1 MTKKQFDRWVESHY
15 YDCVRSTGITTEV
28 IESLASVYLFTNNDV
43 KYNYFNYKASFE
55 KHFIVSLSGKRSKT
69 LRIINMKTGK
79 TGYSSVDTTTET
91 FDIFIGI
98 AIAWARYC
106 GEEIPTEI
114 EEDTVEQHYLT
125 IDDFKNMKYGTRIRV
140 IGDDG
145 KPSFPYTFVAMHPAW
160 ENVIIF
166 VKGYGITDDMN
177 IDDCKIILDEPVE
190 VDKQTN
196 DKEHYLTWEDFTK
209 LEQDTKL
216 MDSKTGKIFMFRFV
230 KPSIKSIAVWDKNG
244 PADAIMYEDNRY
256 ILFKGEKPETKKE
269 VKHELEEESEVK
281 YLTWIDFMNMNMA
294 KGTCFTTAFE
304 GNKEVYK
311 FLYVKDAVQGR
322 FCASDSM
329 SRKVTFTFA
338 ENQYVPYKVT
348 TDKNTEFE
356 HLYYTLEDF
365 NKMEKGTII
374 RSAVTHEDY
383 TFVEMIGNR
392 DFVVLDKCGRR
403 YLIYFKPNT
412 YF

>member
-15 YDCVRSTGITTEV
+15 YDCTKSTGIGNNV
-28 IESLASVYLFTNNDV
+28 IETIKYDIRHNNNFTSITNKGFTISVT
-43 KYNYFNYKASFE
+43 
-55 KHFIVSLSGKRSKT
+55 GKKSKT
-69 LRIINMKTGK
+69 LRITNAKTGK

-106 GEEIPTEI
+106 SEEIPTEI
-114 EEDTVEQHYLT
+114 EEDVEPHYLT
-125 IDDFKNMKYGTRIRV
+125 IDDFRNMKYGTKIRV
-140 IGDDG
+140 IGEDG
-145 KPSFPYTFVAMHPAW
+145 KPSFQYTFVAVHPVW

-177 IDDCKIILDEPVE
+177 IDDQKIILDEPVE
-190 VDKQTN
+190 D
-196 DKEHYLTWEDFTK
+196 
-209 LEQDTKL
+209 
-216 MDSKTGKIFMFRFV
+216 
-230 KPSIKSIAVWDKNG
+230 
-244 PADAIMYEDNRY
+244 
-256 ILFKGEKPETKKE
+256 KKE
-269 VKHELEEESEVK
+269 EVKKEEVKSEPEKEPEVK
-281 YLTWIDFMNMNMA
+281 YITWIDFMNMT

-311 FLYVKDAVQGR
+311 FLYIKDVVQRR

-348 TDKNTEFE
+348 TRKNTEFE
-356 HLYYTLEDF
+356 PLYYTLEDF
-365 NKMEKGTII
+365 NRMKRGTII
-374 RSAVTHEDY
+374 RSAETHKDY
-383 TFVEMIGNR
+383 TFAMMFGLRAFFATDNHGTPYI
-392 DFVVLDKCGRR
+392 
-403 YLIYFKPNT
+403 IPFKPNT